1 MTDAVIEPRESK
13 EVVPATA
20 IARRGAIEG
29 QRQHDIH
36 RIGSA
41 DLEREHDPVAHDA
54 DDLRRDTVDGNEGA
68 DDGRVGPES
77 PPPEGVGQ
85 DRHRCRARGF
95 VLGPKGAPQPRR
107 HAQDVVGV
115 RGYECGQHA
124 LGIAA
129 LPADIDVGRR
139 AGRHRQR
146 LARLGVV
153 EVLGVRQRCR
163 GAPVPP
169 VPHRNQAI
177 GVGIRQR
184 LQKHRVDYAEDR
196 GVGADP
202 EGERQDGNGDE
213 AGIAAHAA
221 EGVADVLGQLR
232 GVLARTDGQQRADV
246 LEPDAQ
252 GARGAGRV
260 TLLGAERARHLV
272 AVVGAKVERQEPE
285 EPAEPALARHAGRTL
300 GMSFFARAIPSAV
313 SIRAASA
320 RATSRPNVV
329 NR

>member
-1 MTDAVIEPRESK
+1 MGMK
-13 EVVPATA
+13 VPTTA
-20 IARRGAIEG
+20 
-29 QRQHDIH
+29 
-36 RIGSA
+36 GSA
-41 DLEREHDPVAHDA
+41 PS
-54 DDLRRDTVDGNEGA
+54 RRRQKASVRIATGA
-68 DDGRVGPES
+68 APAAS
-77 PPPEGVGQ
+77 SS
-85 DRHRCRARGF
+85 ARKARPSRG
-95 VLGPKGAPQPRR
+95 GTPRTSKAFAVTSAAR
-107 HAQDVVGV
+107 
-115 RGYECGQHA
+115 HA
-124 LGIAA
+124 LGIAT
-129 LPADIDVGRR
+129 LTADIDVGRR

-153 EVLGVRQRCR
+153 EVLGVRQRRR

-177 GVGIRQR
+177 GIGIRQR
-184 LQKHRVDYAEDR
+184 LEEHRVDYAEDC
-196 GVGADP
+196 GVGSDP

-221 EGVADVLGQLR
+221 EGVADVLRQLR

-246 LEPDAQ
+246 LEPDAER
-252 GARGAGRV
+252 ARGAGRV
-260 TLLGAERARHLV
+260 TLLGAERARYLV
-272 AVVGAKVERQEPE
+272 AVVGAEVERQEPE